1 MLLYGSLDAWVL
13 VCASPL
19 RWVGMA
25 SWISEA
31 VGSEMVMCTEDLSG
45 RSLGL
50 TPVEGKPSGQELC
63 T

>member
-1 MLLYGSLDAWVL
+1 
-13 VCASPL
+13 
-19 RWVGMA
+19 MA